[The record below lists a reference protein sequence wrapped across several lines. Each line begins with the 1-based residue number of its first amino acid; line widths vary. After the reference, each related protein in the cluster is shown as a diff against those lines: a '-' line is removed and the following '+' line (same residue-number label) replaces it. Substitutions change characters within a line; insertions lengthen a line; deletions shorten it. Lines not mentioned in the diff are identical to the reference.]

1 MDIVHSVIC
10 GHMTQTSIGSH
21 MEIDVLEEA
30 PMNDDLFSI
39 IFLSIGDHEKNLAS
53 SWRHGRL

>member
-1 MDIVHSVIC
+1 MVHSVIC

-30 PMNDDLFSI
+30 PMNDDLFDI
-39 IFLSIGDHEKNLAS
+39 IFHSIDDHEKQLES
-53 SWRHGRL
+53 SWSHGRL